1 MRFSIFGGK
10 SWREKQ
16 KEKEKFKEMNVFMQ
30 ILRDFV
36 CFLFMQ
42 IYQYLAFKQQDD
54 FLQGILFVFY
64 LCKFIITSH

>member
-1 MRFSIFGGK
+1 LEGKVGGK
-10 SWREKQ
+10 KL
-16 KEKEKFKEMNVFMQ
+16 KEKEEFREMNVFTQ